1 MTPLTTSK
9 ELTAELS
16 AHMPGS
22 RQHSAPSVPRH
33 TGPAMARMMHVGR
46 SFTEMIRLP
55 VQIMVGVLAAAPRCV
70 PMVRDE
76 LECDLGAS
84 RW

>member
-1 MTPLTTSK
+1 M
-9 ELTAELS
+9 
-16 AHMPGS
+16 
-22 RQHSAPSVPRH
+22 
-33 TGPAMARMMHVGR
+33 VG

-55 VQIMVGVLAAAPRCV
+55 VPIMVGVLAAAPRCV